1 MTPSEKAQQLVDK
14 YRIVLMSE
22 DTDCGNEILCTS
34 IAIKTALIALDD
46 IIQMSDKN
54 KIVYSFY
61 ENNCLTQYTED
72 FYWNKVK
79 QELEKL

>member
-34 IAIKTALIALDD
+34 IAIKSALIVVYE
-46 IIQMSDKN
+46 IISVIDPETNFKTWE
-54 KIVYSFY
+54 FY
-61 ENNCLTQYTED
+61 
-72 FYWNKVK
+72 KHVK

>member
-1 MTPSEKAQQLVDK
+1 MTPQQKANELLNK

-34 IAIKTALIALDD
+34 IAIKSALIVVDE
-46 IIQMSDKN
+46 IISVIDPETNYKTWE
-54 KIVYSFY
+54 FY
-61 ENNCLTQYTED
+61 
-72 FYWNKVK
+72 KHVK